1 MRKMR
6 NTRSNCS
13 LVQSKTRLV
22 TLFSCSTTC
31 VTFCFVWVLAS
42 FQKTGIDLFN
52 YKYVFNGFAV
62 RLFFAI
68 EAYVTGEICTAV
80 KRAFK
85 CKVSYDI
92 YVG

>member
-42 FQKTGIDLFN
+42 FQKTGIDR
-52 YKYVFNGFAV
+52 VGFGQ
-62 RLFFAI
+62 FPKDWHWPF
-68 EAYVTGEICTAV
+68 
-80 KRAFK
+80 
-85 CKVSYDI
+85 
-92 YVG
+92 